1 MTDETINKIPGDI
14 FILLPDEILNIIFEY
29 MDPIYKYNLNRE
41 NFHKYHYILKDYV
54 APRYDSYIR
63 DIIRTDSVY
72 VFGEIVNESF
82 SRWLKIKSIPYEA
95 YIFSNYIELIRYLIK
110 TNNANNC
117 DKLLIDKLKQANLYK
132 NWHKKNRIK
141 NIRWT
146 N

>member
-1 MTDETINKIPGDI
+1 MTDETINEIPGDI

-29 MDPIYKYNLNRE
+29 MEPIYKYNLNRE

-95 YIFSNYIELIRYLIK
+95 YIFSNY
-110 TNNANNC
+110 
-117 DKLLIDKLKQANLYK
+117 
-132 NWHKKNRIK
+132 
-141 NIRWT
+141 
-146 N
+146 